1 MAYNNWEPTLN
12 GLEGNTMAQPRVF
25 GHDAKAIVIGA
36 IDNSNPNIFTNFTAG
51 TEGYATLTGL
61 ATTGGGGTGL
71 TVNGLSVGE
80 IAPLVGNLT
89 ITTAGTGYSNGT
101 SVVLTGG
108 SGTGAKANVSV
119 NAGVID
125 AINISDLGSKGYVI
139 GDVLT
144 VSGGNG
150 DATVT
155 VAGLLLT
162 GVTLAAVGSGYTL
175 PTLAAPQTITLADGV
190 GAGVLPT
197 FKLAQDVAINIPNT
211 QERGCV
217 VYNGNAEQTVSLITE
232 SGGAI
237 VSFPLCQP
245 GKTVGDKSPI
255 LAKRITAGSNLVAV
269 Y

>member
-1 MAYNNWEPTLN
+1 MAYNNWEPTLS

-211 QERGCV
+211 QRRGCV
-217 VYNGNAEQTVSLITE
+217 VYNGNAAQTVSLVTE
-232 SGGAI
+232 ADST
-237 VSFPLCQP
+237 VNFPLCQP

>member
-1 MAYNNWEPTLN
+1 MAYNSWEPTLS

-211 QERGCV
+211 QLRGCV
-217 VYNGNAEQTVSLITE
+217 VYNGNAAQTVSLVTE
-232 SGGAI
+232 AGNT
-237 VSFPLCQP
+237 VNFPLCQP

>member
-1 MAYNNWEPTLN
+1 MR
-12 GLEGNTMAQPRVF
+12 GLEGNMAAQPRLF
-25 GHDAKAIVIGA
+25 AHDAVPVVIGA
-36 IDNSNPNIFTNFTAG
+36 IDNSNPNVFTNFSAG
-51 TEGYATLTGL
+51 TKGYDNSSAI

-71 TVNGLSVGE
+71 TVNGISDGE
-80 IAPLVGNLT
+80 ICSLVGGLT
-89 ITTAGTGYSNGT
+89 ITTAGTGYSAGT

-119 NAGVID
+119 NAGAVS

-162 GVTLAAVGSGYTL
+162 GVTVNAVGSGYTL
-175 PTLAAPQTITLADGV
+175 PTLASPQTITLANGIGTGTDT
-190 GAGVLPT
+190 T
-197 FKLAQDVAINIPNT
+197 FRLAQDVAINIPNT

-217 VYNGNAEQTVSLITE
+217 LLHVANSSAEVGLVME
-232 SGGAI
+232 SGNPITVRVKAEDI
-237 VSFPLCQP
+237 VGHQCPLL
-245 GKTVGDKSPI
+245 V
-255 LAKRITAGSNLVAV
+255 KRVTAGSDLVAL